1 MGLYYI
7 DRKLFTTDIYILE
20 GRDLTEIETMRK
32 VELEDKE
39 VKDLIL
45 KERADGRMVDLLWKP
60 LKRGMRKSNIQTVI
74 ETSRYNR
81 IMNCDNS
88 NN

>member
-32 VELEDKE
+32 V
-39 VKDLIL
+39 
-45 KERADGRMVDLLWKP
+45 
-60 LKRGMRKSNIQTVI
+60 
-74 ETSRYNR
+74 
-81 IMNCDNS
+81 
-88 NN
+88 